1 MTDKTFTIVGVSS
14 MRGVPKF
21 RVANGEISDR
31 AKILERAGCTD
42 VHFIKLETAMGKAEA
57 IAAYKALHP
66 EAASIRMPNTK
77 EDKAPTVRTVTVR
90 KGRGGVKPDAA
101 NELLAAVEA
110 AGA

>member
-1 MTDKTFTIVGVSS
+1 MTEKTFTIVGVSS

-21 RVANGEISDR
+21 RVANGEIADR

-42 VHFIKLETAMGKAEA
+42 VHFIKLETAMNKADA

-66 EAASIRMPNTK
+66 EAANIHMPNSK
-77 EDKAPTVRTVTVR
+77 EDKAPTVRTVSIRQGR
-90 KGRGGVKPDAA
+90 KKADAA
-101 NELLAAVEA
+101 NELLAAVEE